1 MSIFSDIGNAIS
13 SVAKAVIPMVI
24 NAAFPEAALLGAA
37 TQLFGGAI
45 GDVACDIIDKVG
57 QQVGAPKFLT
67 DLAKTAVKQYV
78 SQMQGGA
85 GDVLDHVK
93 DLAGGVIQKFA
104 DGMKSDFNDIFEEY
118 KKDFQKTCGTG
129 GKGGA
134 SKGESFLVILA
145 KILGDLENKQFAKVV
160 KAGKDVSDAL
170 GTSGSTNSNENGQF
184 DKMEKLKGEAQTM
197 SALAQSVSSALD
209 GIFKAASTAA
219 QKVG

>member
-13 SVAKAVIPMVI
+13 SVAKAVVPMVI

-118 KKDFQKTCGTG
+118 
-129 GKGGA
+129 
-134 SKGESFLVILA
+134 
-145 KILGDLENKQFAKVV
+145 
-160 KAGKDVSDAL
+160 
-170 GTSGSTNSNENGQF
+170 
-184 DKMEKLKGEAQTM
+184 
-197 SALAQSVSSALD
+197 
-209 GIFKAASTAA
+209 
-219 QKVG
+219 